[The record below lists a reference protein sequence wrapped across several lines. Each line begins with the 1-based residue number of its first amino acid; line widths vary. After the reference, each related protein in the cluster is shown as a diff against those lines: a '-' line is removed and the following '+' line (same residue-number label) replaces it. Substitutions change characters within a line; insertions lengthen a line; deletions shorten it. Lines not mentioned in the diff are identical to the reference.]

1 MIRTLAALTTLTL
14 ITTSA
19 TSQESPFACEP
30 PRLIGSVSGYIDPSV
45 VTIDG
50 DFVYIITEGQN
61 ILTIIDISD
70 ITNPTLVSTTEL
82 YENYVTQ
89 ISINGN
95 AAYITHGHTMSIYNI
110 EDKADPWF
118 RRFFPINDSDGAIP
132 RSDSHIFHPYDYAI
146 NIERPFAP
154 GIDRYED
161 DSPFIDEP
169 AYVIGNELYTSDL
182 SRYDISNPIAP
193 VLLFENLFSSS
204 LRPNTTRFESP
215 YLISSE
221 FGDLSYGALVPT
233 ELRITTTAYDNL
245 PIFDATVRSG
255 LIFAASHK
263 DTLDVYAP
271 NAAGL
276 ETIASFGIDDGI
288 ISPRLIRQLGDYF
301 LIVGHDTLGVYEI
314 PTNPM
319 TSTETFTSST
329 YIEIIDNSAVVGGDR
344 TTSPYGVVSLVDLSS
359 PVSQPSLG
367 RLPTLEQSFD
377 SQGLAPLDSTVF
389 VAHGSQG
396 LIHYDLT
403 DPSSPTILAN
413 YNTSTDPKLAPRTR
427 DIDIHNNIAVVADSS
442 HGLFAYTINPD
453 LSLTQIG
460 HLDIDDLLQRVT
472 ILDDL
477 AFVCSHHTAYIVDLS
492 NPATPNVLATLEG
505 EGDDTPYFVTA
516 QRNGDFL
523 YTAEYDTGY
532 RIFDITDP
540 ADPIELAHFDAD
552 IATKDGTY
560 LAFVYDLLIE
570 DDTLYL
576 AMSSGG
582 FAIYDNTNI
591 FAPVLI
597 SHIPTG
603 LPQGSSQVRFR
614 EFIKDNDTLY
624 IASGAGGLRTYSLDG
639 CSLPCAIDLNDDG
652 QLNFFDVNAYIE
664 LYTAMDPA
672 ADMNNDGQF
681 NFFDVTAFVVAFQN
695 GCP

>member
-1 MIRTLAALTTLTL
+1 MIRTLATLSILALSTTFA
-14 ITTSA
+14 S
-19 TSQESPFACEP
+19 SQESPFTCEP
-30 PRLIGSVSGYIDPSV
+30 PRLIGSVSGYIDPSI

-50 DFVYIITEGQN
+50 NFVYIITEGQGY
-61 ILTIIDISD
+61 LTIIDISD

-82 YENYVTQ
+82 YENFVSQ
-89 ISINGN
+89 ISINGD
-95 AAYITHGHTMSIYNI
+95 AAYISHDYTMSIYNI

-118 RRFFPINDSDGAIP
+118 RRFFPTNGSNGAIP
-132 RSDSHIFHPYDYAI
+132 RSDSHIFHPYDFAI

-154 GIDRYED
+154 GIDRYD
-161 DSPFIDEP
+161 NDLPFIDEP

-182 SRYDISNPIAP
+182 SRYDISNPTSP
-193 VLLFENLFSSS
+193 VLLFENHFSSS
-204 LRPNTTRFESP
+204 LRPYTTRFESP
-215 YLISSE
+215 YFISSE

-233 ELRITTTAYDNL
+233 EPAIALRGYDNL
-245 PIFDATVRSG
+245 PIYDATVRSG
-255 LIFAASHK
+255 LIFAATQI

-276 ETIASFGIDDGI
+276 ETIATFGIDDGI
-288 ISPRLIRQLGDYF
+288 VSPRLIRQLGDYF
-301 LIVGHDTLGVYEI
+301 LIAGNDTLGIYEI

-319 TSTETFTSST
+319 TSTETIDEST
-329 YIEIIDNSAVVGGDR
+329 YIEIINGTAVLGNER
-344 TTSPYGVVSLVDLSS
+344 FTSTTDSMSLIDLSN
-359 PVSQPSLG
+359 PVSQPLLG
-367 RLPTLEQSFD
+367 KLPS
-377 SQGLAPLDSTVF
+377 LDSSRDNQGMASSGSTLF
-389 VAHGSQG
+389 VADGYNG
-396 LIHYDLT
+396 LYHYDLT

-413 YNTSTDPKLAPRTR
+413 YNTSTDPKLTPRTR
-427 DIDIHNNIAVVADSS
+427 DIDIHNNLAVAADSS
-442 HGLFAYTINPD
+442 HGLFTYTINPD

-552 IATKDGTY
+552 ITTKDGTY

-570 DDTLYL
+570 DNTLYI

-603 LPQGSSQVRFR
+603 QPQNSSQLRFR

-664 LYTAMDPA
+664 LYTAMNPA